1 MHDTTPPVL
10 ITGGSGFLATHI
22 ILRLLSDGYRVRTT
36 VRSLDRAP
44 EVRTTLQR
52 AGADTTQLYFV
63 AADLTID
70 DGWPPAVAGCGY
82 VLHVASPFPP
92 QQPRNADDLV
102 VPAREGTLRVLRAAN
117 DAGARRVVLTSSF
130 AAIGYSP
137 KPSALPYDET
147 DWTDPTGDV
156 TPYVKSKTLAERA
169 AWDFVA
175 DPSVRVGLS
184 VVNPVGI
191 FGPALGP
198 DLPTSLGLISVLVQ
212 GKPPLLPRAS
222 FGVVDVR
229 DVADLHLRAMLKP
242 EAAGQRVLA
251 SAGQPLKLSEIA
263 AILRPAL
270 GDGGARIPTRE
281 VPDWVVR
288 TVGRFVPALG
298 AFADLLGPP
307 KAVSAEKATK
317 MLGWQPRSAAVTV
330 AETGKSLLALVPDP
344 CGPKHESSGDDAGLP
359 ARRP

>member
-1 MHDTTPPVL
+1 MHDTTAPVL

-22 ILRLLSDGYRVRTT
+22 ILRLLSEGYRVRTT
-36 VRSLDRAP
+36 VRSLERAP
-44 EVRTTLQR
+44 EVRTTLER
-52 AGADTTQLYFV
+52 AGADTTQLSFA

-70 DGWPPAVAGCGY
+70 DGWPPAVDGCEY

-102 VPAREGTLRVLRAAN
+102 VPAREGTLRLLRAAN

-137 KPSALPYDET
+137 KPSGLPYDET
-147 DWTDPTGDV
+147 DWTDPTGEV

-175 DPSVRVGLS
+175 DPSVGVGLS

-198 DLPTSLGLISVLVQ
+198 DLPTSLVLIEMLMQ
-212 GKPPLLPRAS
+212 AEPPLLPRAS
-222 FGVVDVR
+222 FAVVDVR

-242 EAAGQRVLA
+242 EAAGQRLLA
-251 SAGQPLKLSEIA
+251 SAGQPLKLLEIA
-263 AILRPAL
+263 AILRAAL
-270 GDGGARIPTRE
+270 GDGEARIPTRE

-288 TVGRFVPALG
+288 AVGRFVPALDR
-298 AFADLLGPP
+298 FADLLGPP

-317 MLGWQPRSAAVTV
+317 VLGWQPRSAAVTV
-330 AETGKSLLALVPDP
+330 AETGKSLLALGDSVADP
-344 CGPKHESSGDDAGLP
+344 H
-359 ARRP
+359 ARVRLTSPSYRSA

>member
-1 MHDTTPPVL
+1 MHDPAPPVL
-10 ITGGSGFLATHI
+10 VTGGSGFLATHI
-22 ILRLLSDGYRVRTT
+22 ILRLLREGYRVRTT
-36 VRSLDRAP
+36 ARSRDGAPKVRKPRA
-44 EVRTTLQR
+44 RT
-52 AGADTTQLYFV
+52 GADTTQLSFV

-70 DGWPPAVAGCGY
+70 DGWPPAVSGCEY

-102 VPAREGTLRVLRAAN
+102 LPAREGTLRVLRAAD

-137 KPSALPYDET
+137 KPSGLPYDQNDGT
-147 DWTDPTGDV
+147 HTTGEV

-175 DPSVRVGLS
+175 DPSVGVGLS

-198 DLPTSLGLISVLVQ
+198 DLPASLGLIQMLMQ

-222 FGVVDVR
+222 LGVVDVR

-242 EAAGQRVLA
+242 EAAGQRFLA
-251 SAGQPLKLSEIA
+251 SAGQPLKLLELA
-263 AILRPAL
+263 TVLRAAL
-270 GDGGARIPTRE
+270 GDGEARIPTRE

-288 TVGRFVPALG
+288 TVGRFVPTLG
-298 AFADLLGPP
+298 TFADLLGPP

-317 MLGWQPRSAAVTV
+317 VLGWQPRSATVTV
-330 AETGKSLLALVPDP
+330 AET
-344 CGPKHESSGDDAGLP
+344 
-359 ARRP
+359 